1 MSQELFEALTSL
13 QTQLPEQTGMI
24 RQKLHEVVMLGRQN
38 SRLKMFPR
46 FLNILEILASL
57 ENDFPQNAKASRT
70 IIEKGIDVL
79 CRMID
84 GKLSGKEGAQTLSI
98 LSQSA
103 RDLMPSLMRRGFLCS
118 PIFWEQAALDL
129 RADSTELRQCLQ
141 DNSSKRA
148 IYLVHLIKDT
158 FAFAG
163 MVASAKVADEAEKR
177 IQNGVFPDD
186 ATKLD
191 GIIDFF
197 MQEALFLDT
206 FKDDEAHMISHEE
219 QIEGKIPS
227 LMGVFQRTKPEKQST
242 GGVTLTPDE
251 IRALLED
258 TNDEATFTFDDS
270 KRADVMPVNYDHLSG
285 GTDKSYEVINESNN
299 MGEEV
304 SLGFQIDPEQED
316 MLIKLAGKLF
326 LKQEL
331 LKNLVPE
338 DQKILAGENW
348 DSLDAITVRLKEKL
362 FKSYYISLADLL
374 GKDIRALVQQTV
386 DKKGKKIKLGIRGE
400 SREVLSRE
408 GAFVKEMVFALVEN
422 ALNHSIEMPV
432 RRRALDKSET
442 AWLLIEFEDTG
453 GEFEIQ
459 VRDDGRGLNAEA
471 SQKLEQLR
479 TKVEERGGNLTINSA
494 ENEYLKVSLRFPMKK
509 LLTKSVL
516 CSCGDTRFLIP
527 LRIVQMIVSADSIEN
542 PALSKDPRCIGQISL
557 SALMDLD
564 KCPNN
569 IALVCAFGEELIVLT
584 VESVLGEMEALI
596 EDTETPL
603 PPCTDGA
610 VILKGSHVGFLV
622 NERLL
627 YTKSVAML
635 EKRTEALQSIR

>member
-13 QTQLPEQTGMI
+13 RVLPEQSGMI
-24 RQKLHEVVMLGRQN
+24 QQKVHEAVVLGRQN
-38 SRLKMFPR
+38 PRLKMFPR

-57 ENDFPQNAKASRT
+57 ESEVPENAQASRA
-70 IIEKGIDVL
+70 IIEKGVNTL
-79 CRMID
+79 CSMIE
-84 GKLSGKEGAQTLSI
+84 GKVNGKEGAQILSI

-118 PIFWEQAALDL
+118 PIFWDQAALDL

-141 DNSSKRA
+141 DNNPKRA

-163 MVASAKVADEAEKR
+163 MIASSKVTEEAEKR
-177 IQNGVFPDD
+177 IKNGTFPND
-186 ATKLD
+186 AVKLD
-191 GIIDFF
+191 GFIDFF

-206 FKDDEAHMISHEE
+206 FKDDESHMISHEE
-219 QIEGKIPS
+219 QIEGRIPS
-227 LMGVFQRTKPEKQST
+227 LMGVFGQSKSQSN
-242 GGVTLTPDE
+242 GGVTLTAE
-251 IRALLED
+251 EVRALLED
-258 TNDEATFTFDDS
+258 NKNEALFTFDNTLKS
-270 KRADVMPVNYDHLSG
+270 DVVPVNYDHLSG
-285 GTDKSYEVINESNN
+285 GTDKSYELIAEGFHSVEAANPE
-299 MGEEV
+299 
-304 SLGFQIDPEQED
+304 FQIDPEQED

-348 DSLDAITVRLKEKL
+348 DSLDALTVRLKEKL
-362 FKSYYISLADLL
+362 FRSYYISLADLL

-386 DKKGKKIKLGIRGE
+386 DQKGKKIKLGVRGE

-408 GAFVKEMVFALVEN
+408 GTFVKDMVFALVEN
-422 ALNHSIEMPV
+422 ALNNSIEMPV

-479 TKVEERGGNLTINSA
+479 IKVEDRGGNLTINSA

-509 LLTKSVL
+509 LLTKSLL

-527 LRIVQMIVSADSIEN
+527 LRIVRMIVGADSIEN
-542 PALSKDPRCIGQISL
+542 PVLNKDPRCIGQISL
-557 SALMDLD
+557 SAIMDLD

-569 IALVCAFGEELIVLT
+569 VALVCAFGEELIVFT

-627 YTKSVAML
+627 YTKSTSML
-635 EKRTEALQSIR
+635 EKRAEALQSIR

>member
-13 QTQLPEQTGMI
+13 RADLPKQAGMI
-24 RQKLHEVVMLGRQN
+24 QQKLHEAVVLGRKN
-38 SRLKMFPR
+38 PRLKMFPR

-57 ENDFPQNAKASRT
+57 EDGFPQNNKESFT
-70 IIEKGIDVL
+70 IIEKGIDTL
-79 CRMID
+79 CQMIE
-84 GKLSGKEGAQTLSI
+84 GKINGQEGAHILSI
-98 LSQSA
+98 LAQSA

-118 PIFWEQAALDL
+118 SIFWEQAAFDL
-129 RADSTELRQCLQ
+129 RTDSIELRQCLLE
-141 DNSSKRA
+141 NNPKRA

-163 MVASAKVADEAEKR
+163 MVASSKVTEEAEKR
-177 IQNGVFPDD
+177 IQSGRFPED
-186 ATKLD
+186 AVQLD

-197 MQEALFLDT
+197 MQEALFLET
-206 FKDDEAHMISHEE
+206 FKDDEAHIINHEE
-219 QIEGKIPS
+219 HTEGQMPR
-227 LMGVFQRTKPEKQST
+227 LMNAFQQPNKQNRST
-242 GGVTLTPDE
+242 GGVTLTPE
-251 IRALLED
+251 EVRALLED
-258 TNDEATFTFDDS
+258 TNDPTSFTFDNS
-270 KRADVMPVNYDHLSG
+270 NETDVVPLKHEHLSRG
-285 GTDKSYEVINESNN
+285 SDKSYELIDQRGESF
-299 MGEEV
+299 GSVKPEY
-304 SLGFQIDPEQED
+304 QIDPEQED
-316 MLIKLAGKLF
+316 ILIKLAGKLF

-348 DSLDAITVRLKEKL
+348 DSLDALTVRLKEKL
-362 FKSYYISLADLL
+362 FRSYYTPLSDLL
-374 GKDIRALVQQTV
+374 GKDIRALVQQSV
-386 DKKGKKIKLGIRGE
+386 DEKGKKIKLGIRGE

-422 ALNHSIEMPV
+422 ALTHSIEMPV
-432 RRRALDKSET
+432 RRRALDKGET

-459 VRDDGRGLNAEA
+459 VRDDGRGLNTE
-471 SQKLEQLR
+471 STRILENIR

-509 LLTKSVL
+509 LLTKSLL
-516 CSCGDTRFLIP
+516 CNCGDTRFLIP
-527 LRIVQMIVSADSIEN
+527 LRIIRMIVSADSIEN

-557 SALMDLD
+557 AALMDLD

-584 VESVLGEMEALI
+584 VESVLGEIEALI

-610 VILKGSHVGFLV
+610 VILKGSHIGFLV

-627 YTKSVAML
+627 YTKSIAML
-635 EKRTEALQSIR
+635 EKRAETLQAIR